1 MMFFIK
7 LWVAIHVG
15 VYRLSGGK
23 IGGAM
28 RGFKVLLLT
37 TTGRKSGKLHTVP
50 LAYFEQPGGYLIV
63 GSNNGL
69 PTSPAW
75 YHNLKSKPQATIQ
88 IGRKVSAVTA
98 EEQTGEAHAQAWQRV
113 ITASPLYEAYEKKA
127 GRQIPVVFLRP

>member
-37 TTGRKSGKLHTVP
+37 TTGRKSGKLHIVP
-50 LAYFEQPGGYLIV
+50 LGFFEQPGGYLIT

-69 PTSPAW
+69 PTHPAW
-75 YHNLKSKPQATIQ
+75 YHNLKNKPQATIQ
-88 IGRKVSAVTA
+88 IGRKVTAVTA
-98 EEQTGEAHAQAWQRV
+98 EILTGEARALAWQKI
-113 ITASPLYEAYEKKA
+113 ITASPAYAGYEKKT